1 MTFGPSAHGDTPPP
15 LRHADVLNEWSLT
28 CSPAS
33 GNKKSHKTFA
43 AGLTFAKHY
52 FSLRLI
58 AKWVENISQGE
69 LFGLLSNFDAKPDPN
84 FGLT

>member
-1 MTFGPSAHGDTPPP
+1 MVVIGLGKNLLFKSILAHCVVLRVP
-15 LRHADVLNEWSLT
+15 LRQEI
-28 CSPAS
+28 
-33 GNKKSHKTFA
+33 KKSHKTFA